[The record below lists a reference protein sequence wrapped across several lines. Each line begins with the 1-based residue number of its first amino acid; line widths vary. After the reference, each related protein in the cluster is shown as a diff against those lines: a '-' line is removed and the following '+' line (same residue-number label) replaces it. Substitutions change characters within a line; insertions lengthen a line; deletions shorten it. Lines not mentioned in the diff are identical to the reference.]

1 MTTYLLLKH
10 LHITFVVISV
20 TGFFLRGVW
29 MLTDSPMLNRLWV
42 RVVPHVNDTLLL
54 AAAIGLSIVL
64 QQYPFVHGWV
74 TAKVLGLLAYI
85 GFGMFALRRGR
96 SKAVRAGFWLAS
108 LASFAY
114 IVTVALTKD
123 PRGFLAW
130 LQALSAAGG

>member
-1 MTTYLLLKH
+1 MTTYLFLKH
-10 LHITFVVISV
+10 LHVTCVVLSI

-29 MLTDSPMLNRLWV
+29 MLRDSPMLDRLWV

-54 AAAIGLSIVL
+54 AAATGLSIVQ
-64 QQYPFVHGWV
+64 QQYPFVHDWV

-114 IVTVALTKD
+114 IVSVALTRD

-130 LQALSAAGG
+130 L

>member
-1 MTTYLLLKH
+1 MTTYLFLKH
-10 LHITFVVISV
+10 LHVTCVVLSI

-29 MLTDSPMLNRLWV
+29 MLRDSPMLDRLWV

-54 AAAIGLSIVL
+54 AAATGLSIVQ

-114 IVTVALTKD
+114 IVSVALTRD
-123 PRGFLAW
+123 PRGFLA
-130 LQALSAAGG
+130 

>member
-10 LHITFVVISV
+10 LHVAFVVVSV
-20 TGFFLRGVW
+20 TGFFLRGIW
-29 MLTDSPMLNRLWV
+29 MLTDSPLLNRLWV

-74 TAKVLGLLAYI
+74 TAKVFGLLAYI

-96 SKAVRAGFWLAS
+96 SKTVRAGFWLAS

-130 LQALSAAGG
+130 L

>member
-1 MTTYLLLKH
+1 MNTYLLLKH
-10 LHITFVVISV
+10 LHVTCVVLSV

-29 MLTDSPMLNRLWV
+29 MLTDSPLLDRLWV
-42 RVVPHVNDTLLL
+42 RVAPHVNDTLLL
-54 AAAIGLSIVL
+54 LAAIGLSVVQ

>member
-1 MTTYLLLKH
+1 MSYLLLKH
-10 LHITFVVISV
+10 LHVTFVVISI
-20 TGFFLRGVW
+20 TGFTLRGIW
-29 MLTDSPMLNRLWV
+29 MLADSPLLERLWV

-54 AAAIGLSIVL
+54 AAAIGLSVVQ

-96 SKAVRAGFWLAS
+96 GKRVRAGFWLAA

-114 IVTVALTKD
+114 IVSVALTKN
-123 PRGFLAW
+123 PLGFFA
-130 LQALSAAGG
+130 

>member
-1 MTTYLLLKH
+1 MSYLLLKH
-10 LHITFVVISV
+10 LHVTCVVISI

-29 MLTDSPMLNRLWV
+29 MLRDSPMLDRLWV

-54 AAAIGLSIVL
+54 AAATGLSIVQ

-96 SKAVRAGFWLAS
+96 SKRLRTGFWLAS

-114 IVTVALTKD
+114 IVSVALTRD
-123 PRGFLAW
+123 PRGFLA
-130 LQALSAAGG
+130 L

>member
-1 MTTYLLLKH
+1 MNTYLLLKH
-10 LHITFVVISV
+10 LHVTCVVLSV

-29 MLTDSPMLNRLWV
+29 MLTDSPLLDRLWV
-42 RVVPHVNDTLLL
+42 RVAPHVNDTLLL
-54 AAAIGLSIVL
+54 LAAIGLSVVQ

-108 LASFAY
+108 LASFGY
-114 IVTVALTKD
+114 IVSVALTRD
-123 PRGFLAW
+123 PRGLLIW
-130 LQALSAAGG
+130 AGG

>member
-1 MTTYLLLKH
+1 MTTYLFLKH
-10 LHITFVVISV
+10 LHVTCVVLSI

-29 MLTDSPMLNRLWV
+29 MLRDSPMLDRMWV

-54 AAAIGLSIVL
+54 AAAIGLSLV
-64 QQYPFVHGWV
+64 QRQYPFVHGWV

-96 SKAVRAGFWLAS
+96 SKALRAGFWLAS

-114 IVTVALTKD
+114 IVSVALTKD
-123 PRGFLAW
+123 PRGFLA
-130 LQALSAAGG
+130 L

>member
-1 MTTYLLLKH
+1 MDAYFLLKH
-10 LHITFVVISV
+10 LHVACVVISI

-54 AAAIGLSIVL
+54 AGAVGLSVVL
-64 QQYPFVHGWV
+64 EQYPFVHGWV

-85 GFGMFALRRGR
+85 GLGMFALRRGR
-96 SKAVRAGFWLAS
+96 SKALRTGFWLAS

-114 IVTVALTKD
+114 IVSVALTKD
-123 PRGFLAW
+123 PLGFLTWVAR
-130 LQALSAAGG
+130 

>member
-1 MTTYLLLKH
+1 MNTYLLLKH
-10 LHITFVVISV
+10 LHVTCVVLSV

-29 MLTDSPMLNRLWV
+29 MLTDSPLLDRLWV
-42 RVVPHVNDTLLL
+42 RVAPHVNDTLLL
-54 AAAIGLSIVL
+54 AAAIGLSVVL

-74 TAKVLGLLAYI
+74 TAKVIGLLAYI

>member
-1 MTTYLLLKH
+1 MTTYLFLKH
-10 LHITFVVISV
+10 LHVTCVVLSI

-29 MLTDSPMLNRLWV
+29 MLRDSPMLDRLWV

-54 AAAIGLSIVL
+54 AAATGLSIVQ
-64 QQYPFVHGWV
+64 QQYPFVHDWV

-114 IVTVALTKD
+114 IVSVALTRD
-123 PRGFLAW
+123 PRGFFA
-130 LQALSAAGG
+130 

>member
-10 LHITFVVISV
+10 LHVTFVVISI

-29 MLTDSPMLNRLWV
+29 MLRDSPMLDRLWV
-42 RVVPHVNDTLLL
+42 KVVPHVNDTLLL
-54 AAAIGLSIVL
+54 AAATGLSIVQ

-74 TAKVLGLLAYI
+74 TAKVVGLLAYI

-96 SKAVRAGFWLAS
+96 SKAVRTGFWLAS

-114 IVTVALTKD
+114 IVSVALTKN
-123 PRGFLAW
+123 P
-130 LQALSAAGG
+130 AGIFA

>member
-10 LHITFVVISV
+10 LHVTCVVLSI
-20 TGFFLRGVW
+20 TGFFLRGIW
-29 MLTDSPMLNRLWV
+29 MLKDSPLLDRLWV

-54 AAAIGLSIVL
+54 AAAVGLSVVQ

-96 SKAVRAGFWLAS
+96 RKALRAGFWLAA

-114 IVTVALTKD
+114 IVSVALTKN
-123 PRGFLAW
+123 PLGFLA
-130 LQALSAAGG
+130 L